1 MHTES
6 YKILP
11 VLMRRDGMSRADAQE
26 AIAEAR
32 RRVVEGCEDPE
43 EVLEDEFGLEPDYV
57 MDLLF

>member
-1 MHTES
+1 
-6 YKILP
+6 
-11 VLMRRDGMSRADAQE
+11 MRRDGISRADAQE

-43 EVLEDEFGLEPDYV
+43 DVLADEFGLEPDYV